1 MDVWIEHGRRIISI
15 YKGLVLTRHI
25 CINYWIL
32 LDVIVHSDDCVWILL
47 FLWFSNPLGRILYG
61 FRRLWRS
68 CSSIWL
74 LICNIEEIKYCW
86 IHCSALIDF
95 WACSLLWLHF
105 STAESGQRGFR
116 CYWLVKDIT
125 LMSNLQ
131 IIRMLLISIQFAVR
145 ALAETSTRVTL
156 PQRVLRQLI
165 ERNDMKFR
173 ANAISDKIP
182 PYNSLRTL

>member
-1 MDVWIEHGRRIISI
+1 
-15 YKGLVLTRHI
+15 
-25 CINYWIL
+25 
-32 LDVIVHSDDCVWILL
+32 
-47 FLWFSNPLGRILYG
+47 
-61 FRRLWRS
+61 
-68 CSSIWL
+68 
-74 LICNIEEIKYCW
+74 
-86 IHCSALIDF
+86 
-95 WACSLLWLHF
+95 
-105 STAESGQRGFR
+105 
-116 CYWLVKDIT
+116 
-125 LMSNLQ
+125 MSNLQ